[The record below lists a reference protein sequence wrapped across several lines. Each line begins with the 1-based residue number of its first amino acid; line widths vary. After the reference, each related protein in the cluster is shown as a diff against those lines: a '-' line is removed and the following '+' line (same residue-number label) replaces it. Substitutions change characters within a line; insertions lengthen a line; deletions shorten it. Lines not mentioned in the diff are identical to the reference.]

1 MCDRGRH
8 EDGLREQTVD
18 GALVLEVSGE
28 VDVVTAP
35 LLATRLEALAVGPHP
50 HVVVDLR
57 NVTFMDCSGLSAL
70 CRARRL
76 VTERDGR
83 LSLVTGEG
91 WMPRL
96 LRLANLA
103 HAFDLH
109 NDLAGALP
117 LSRDPESLRELDE
130 APS

>member
-1 MCDRGRH
+1 M
-8 EDGLREQTVD
+8 
-18 GALVLEVSGE
+18 
-28 VDVVTAP
+28 
-35 LLATRLEALAVGPHP
+35 GPHP

-57 NVTFMDCSGLSAL
+57 NVTFMDCSGLSVL
-70 CRARRL
+70 CRARLR

-83 LSLVTGEG
+83 LSLITGEG

-103 HAFDLH
+103 HVFDLH

-117 LSRDPESLRELDE
+117 LSRDPESLREPDE

>member
-8 EDGLREQTVD
+8 EAGLREQAVD

-57 NVTFMDCSGLSAL
+57 NVTFMDCSGLSVL
-70 CRARRL
+70 CRARRR

-83 LSLVTGEG
+83 LSLGRGVDAATPAAGEPG
-91 WMPRL
+91 PRL
-96 LRLANLA
+96 R
-103 HAFDLH
+103 
-109 NDLAGALP
+109 P
-117 LSRDPESLRELDE
+117 SQRSRRRTARDAESLRELDE